1 MGDVWIGS
9 RSCPRWSKRL
19 LVASG
24 SCAAIRTSSLSKVG
38 SRDAG
43 PALSLGVEGGLEGC
57 FRRSPHAPACN
68 RARAGLASSHGPPH
82 HFRKNLY
89 IGPLPARLK
98 RWPKVCFADT
108 LKAGTVACAHH

>member
-43 PALSLGVEGGLEGC
+43 PALCLDVEGGLEGC

-68 RARAGLASSHGPPH
+68 RARAGLASSHGRPH
-82 HFRKNLY
+82 HFPKHLY
-89 IGPLPARLK
+89 IGPLLAGLERRLYVYFAESRDARAVV
-98 RWPKVCFADT
+98 RS
-108 LKAGTVACAHH
+108 H